1 MTEDEKGD
9 DFDFSDLDDPAAE
22 IPDTEPNTSDDG
34 TYPCEIYEVR
44 FLTVRKTEERKCILA
59 ARICSGKAKGGT
71 IERWY
76 TLEKDDLHFFV
87 KDMDR
92 LGFGKEAR
100 KGLSAFLARCRDEK
114 LLVGVFCE
122 MELKTNEKGYKNA
135 YVNKKI
141 EKPEGYVPPVAK
153 AKPAGDA
160 GDADESD
167 LDDGGIPED
176 DIPF

>member
-1 MTEDEKGD
+1 MTEDKGD
-9 DFDFSDLDDPAAE
+9 DFDFSDLDDPASDV
-22 IPDTEPNTSDDG
+22 PDTEPNTADDG
-34 TYPCEIYEVR
+34 TYPCEIYEIR

-59 ARICSGKAKGGT
+59 ARICAGKAKGGT

-76 TLEKDDLHFFV
+76 TLEKDDIQFFV

-100 KGLSAFLARCRDEK
+100 KGLSAFLARVRDEK

-122 MELKTNEKGYKNA
+122 MELKTNEKGYKNS

-141 EKPEGYVPPVAK
+141 DKPEGYEPLARK
-153 AKPAGDA
+153 AK

-167 LDDGGIPED
+167 LPGDEIPED